1 MAAQRLQRW
10 ALTLA
15 AFDYEIKYIPAK
27 DNVLADALSR
37 LPLPE
42 TGPSEN
48 DIYRVEDLWIE
59 NLPVASKDIRQA
71 TAKDS
76 VLSRVLGYVRSGW
89 PRECDDLR
97 LKSFFD
103 RKHELSIE
111 SDCVMWGLRVVIPD
125 KFQQQIL
132 EELHGAHPGIVRM
145 KELARSHVWWPNI
158 DREIETLAR
167 NCSGCQ
173 KTKSIPS
180 VAPLMPWIWPSM
192 PWYRIHID
200 FAEKEGK
207 HYLVVMDSHSK
218 WPEICPMKS
227 TNAEATINELR
238 NIFARNGLPQQ
249 LVSDNGPPFRSAEFE
264 TFMKMNG
271 VKHILVSDYHPAS
284 NGLAERFV
292 GSFKRALTSAQNDK
306 IGINQQISRF
316 LLTYHTTPHA
326 TTRVT
331 PAHLF
336 YGRELHTRLSLVKP
350 SVHDD
355 VQRKQSTMI
364 SVAKYREFFPG
375 DRVTVKD
382 IRHETWWPGT
392 IAECSAPKTYVI
404 VLADGRVW
412 KRHIDHIRRSGTSV
426 SPLNESSSSE
436 TNLYDMCPNIVEPET
451 PSVNAPLQ
459 EIPPMDTSPQAQ
471 LISDN
476 FVPPQE
482 PVKDNIVLRRSM
494 RTHKAPMRLIDE
506 M

>member
-1 MAAQRLQRW
+1 M
-10 ALTLA
+10 
-15 AFDYEIKYIPAK
+15 
-27 DNVLADALSR
+27 
-37 LPLPE
+37 
-42 TGPSEN
+42 
-48 DIYRVEDLWIE
+48 
-59 NLPVASKDIRQA
+59 
-71 TAKDS
+71 
-76 VLSRVLGYVRSGW
+76 SGGQI
-89 PRECDDLR
+89 
-97 LKSFFD
+97 
-103 RKHELSIE
+103 SI
-111 SDCVMWGLRVVIPD
+111 V
-125 KFQQQIL
+125 K
-132 EELHGAHPGIVRM
+132 
-145 KELARSHVWWPNI
+145 
-158 DREIETLAR
+158 IETLAR

-180 VAPLMPWIWPSM
+180 VVPLMPWIWPAM

-249 LVSDNGPPFRSAEFE
+249 LVSDNGPPFRSADFE

-271 VKHILVSDYHPAS
+271 VKHILVSPYHPAS

-316 LLTYHTTPHA
+316 LLTYRTTPHA
-326 TTRVT
+326 TTGVT

-336 YGRELHTRLSLVKP
+336 YGRELRIRLSLVKP

-375 DRVTVKD
+375 DQVTVKD

-392 IAECSAPKTYVI
+392 IAERSAPKTYVV

-436 TNLYDMCPNIVEPET
+436 ANLYDMCPNIVEPET

-459 EIPPMDTSPQAQ
+459 EIPPVDTSPQAQ

-476 FVPPQE
+476 FVPPRE

>member
-76 VLSRVLGYVRSGW
+76 VLSRILGYIRSVW

-132 EELHGAHPGIVRM
+132 EELHGAHPGMVRM

-173 KTKSIPS
+173 KTKSIL
-180 VAPLMPWIWPSM
+180 PLH
-192 PWYRIHID
+192 R
-200 FAEKEGK
+200 
-207 HYLVVMDSHSK
+207 
-218 WPEICPMKS
+218 
-227 TNAEATINELR
+227 
-238 NIFARNGLPQQ
+238 
-249 LVSDNGPPFRSAEFE
+249 
-264 TFMKMNG
+264 
-271 VKHILVSDYHPAS
+271 
-284 NGLAERFV
+284 
-292 GSFKRALTSAQNDK
+292 
-306 IGINQQISRF
+306 
-316 LLTYHTTPHA
+316 
-326 TTRVT
+326 
-331 PAHLF
+331 
-336 YGRELHTRLSLVKP
+336 
-350 SVHDD
+350 
-355 VQRKQSTMI
+355 
-364 SVAKYREFFPG
+364 
-375 DRVTVKD
+375 
-382 IRHETWWPGT
+382 
-392 IAECSAPKTYVI
+392 
-404 VLADGRVW
+404 
-412 KRHIDHIRRSGTSV
+412 
-426 SPLNESSSSE
+426 
-436 TNLYDMCPNIVEPET
+436 
-451 PSVNAPLQ
+451 
-459 EIPPMDTSPQAQ
+459 
-471 LISDN
+471 
-476 FVPPQE
+476 
-482 PVKDNIVLRRSM
+482 
-494 RTHKAPMRLIDE
+494 
-506 M
+506 